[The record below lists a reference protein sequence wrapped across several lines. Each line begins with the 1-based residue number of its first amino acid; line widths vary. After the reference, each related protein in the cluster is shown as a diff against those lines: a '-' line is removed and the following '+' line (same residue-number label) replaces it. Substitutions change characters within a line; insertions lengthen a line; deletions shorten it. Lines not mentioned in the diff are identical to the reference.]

1 VRIGRKGRFDWV
13 QNGYEK
19 GKGAKKRKG
28 LVEVIIAGWD
38 ESDAAGGEPS
48 VGVREL
54 YKRMK
59 GSKMKVAELRA
70 QQRLEKPGAVQRR
83 GVSGS
88 GWVGG

>member
-59 GSKMKVAELRA
+59 GRKMKVAELRA